1 MNELKSI
8 KWALELCNQEGFK
21 SPAEIIR
28 AYNIQVLG
36 C

>member
-8 KWALELCNQEGFK
+8 KWQLELCNQEGFK
-21 SPAEIIR
+21 SPAEVTR
-28 AYNIQVLG
+28 AYNIMLG